1 MGLINLLTDLNS
13 FYQNNPYSEQY
24 NGGSQFA
31 TPPVA
36 IAKGSFDQKSLKYGE
51 DRQGGGS
58 SNEPYITTSIPDG
71 YIGSSPDFILRGGI
85 LNPEYVKNDVS
96 RLTKFFTDTKSARGL
111 LFIAK
116 QQILERQN
124 VVAPGAPNRIY
135 NPAGTIAQAGV
146 LGIGYHLNKQGLNP
160 FARGYFDGGR
170 EGYYYFTKER
180 NDIDENVIG
189 GENRLVLLYN
199 TKQIE
204 TPKSLDISTGKIL
217 YDISDNNQ
225 SLFSY
230 SGGPNSV
237 GGFGKTNI
245 RITSDRT
252 GLVSDAIKNNPK
264 YVVGTSP
271 NWLYSPS
278 FKENSITEGQ
288 RNVGVSSRYYW
299 DFRDILGDEPYDTIL
314 LEGGHDRLNAS
325 NNTGVL
331 EPSEQQKEL
340 NTTSNTYVFTGEQTA
355 TQESKGKI
363 KTTSLNSIT
372 DYRKIINDNLE
383 QQVLVSSN
391 YRDFNRETNYSSSIT
406 NYKIERD
413 PTNPNKS
420 YNLDGINATKI
431 QKGKPEDF
439 VGLANS
445 DIVKFFFE
453 INNNDAQT
461 NTQNWFLFFRAYL
474 NDLSDNF
481 QPEWQSYRYTGRGE
495 NFYKY
500 SGFTR
505 TMQLSFTIYAH
516 SRAEMLPIYEK
527 LNYLVGT
534 TAPDYSN
541 IGLMRGNFI
550 NLTIGDYLDAVPGII
565 TNISLK
571 PSFEAG
577 WDLNRDENGKIIE
590 LGEDLVGQL
599 PRMIDVNLGFTPI
612 HSFTPQFKKKFIRNI
627 PTPREEL
634 LQTLRPQLDDD
645 SDGIITPPTA

>member
-13 FYQNNPYSEQY
+13 FYQNNPYSQQY

-36 IAKGSFDQKSLKYGE
+36 VAKGSFDQKSLKYGE

-58 SNEPYITTSIPDG
+58 SNEPYITNSIPDG

-85 LNPEYVKNDVS
+85 LNPEFVKNDVS

-135 NPAGTIAQAGV
+135 NPAGTVAQAGV
-146 LGIGYHLNKQGLNP
+146 LGIGYHLNKQGLDP
-160 FARGYFDGGR
+160 FARGYFNGGK

-180 NDIDENVIG
+180 NNIDESVIG

-199 TKQIE
+199 TKQIK
-204 TPKSLDISTGKIL
+204 TPKPLDISTGKIL
-217 YDISDNNQ
+217 YNISDNNQ

-230 SGGPNSV
+230 AGGPNSV

-245 RITSDRT
+245 RIISDRT
-252 GLVSDAIKNNPK
+252 GLISDIVKNNPK
-264 YVVGTSP
+264 YIIGSSP
-271 NWLYSPS
+271 NWVYNPS
-278 FKENSITEGQ
+278 YGGN
-288 RNVGVSSRYYW
+288 GVSIQYTADAELDEGEIYESLYTSSPQNLLN
-299 DFRDILGDEPYDTIL
+299 RDIGTGGIL
-314 LEGGHDRLNAS
+314 VTKDDPS
-325 NNTGVL
+325 NNVYIFDGQEIIDQ
-331 EPSEQQKEL
+331 EPK
-340 NTTSNTYVFTGEQTA
+340 
-355 TQESKGKI
+355 SKN

-372 DYRKIINDNLE
+372 DYRKIINDNLG
-383 QQVLVSSN
+383 QQVLFSSN
-391 YRDFNRETNYSSSIT
+391 YRNFNRETNYSSSVT

-420 YNLDGINATKI
+420 YNLDGINATRI

-439 VGLANS
+439 IGLANS
-445 DIVKFFFE
+445 DLIKFFFE
-453 INNNDAQT
+453 INNNDART
-461 NTQNWFLFFRAYL
+461 NTENWFLFFRAYL

-534 TAPDYSN
+534 TAPDYSD

-577 WDLNRDENGKIIE
+577 WDLNRDENGKIIDLE
-590 LGEDLVGQL
+590 TDLDLVGQL

-627 PTPREEL
+627 
-634 LQTLRPQLDDD
+634 
-645 SDGIITPPTA
+645 